1 MKSIDSPQRRRLLQT
16 MGAGLPAVI
25 ASPLTLAETVTGLS
39 ASEARFVLY
48 HRTAE
53 SESYRRW
60 TGSGSVTSA
69 GLLEVQLRPLGFVE
83 QGGIGDWSLDAML
96 ATPDAAP
103 SAFTAWRYLSQ
114 GPELGSR
121 SARFV
126 VSARQWRGA
135 HVRYRERDAEAE
147 RVQYLPLVQEGSA
160 DLALGDYLLLRLP
173 SDRHTESLQ
182 VEALPALGISAGLAF
197 SVRAWAEPAAEIQ
210 RADLAAI
217 RAAHEP
223 VELLA

>member
-25 ASPLTLAETVTGLS
+25 ASPLALAETVAGLN
-39 ASEARFVLY
+39 ASDARFVLY

-60 TGSGSVTSA
+60 TGSGSATSA
-69 GLLEVQLRPLGFVE
+69 GLLEVQLHPLE
-83 QGGIGDWSLDAML
+83 SLAQAGIGEWSVDAML

-103 SAFTAWRYLSQ
+103 SAFTAWRSLSQ
-114 GPELGSR
+114 GPEFGSR
-121 SARFV
+121 RARFV
-126 VSARQWRGA
+126 VGARQWRGA
-135 HVRYRERDAEAE
+135 HVRFREHDTDAE
-147 RVQYLPLVQEGSA
+147 RVQYLPLVQEGGA
-160 DLALGDYLLLRLP
+160 ALALGDYLLLRLP
-173 SDRHTESLQ
+173 SDRQAESLH
-182 VEALPALGISAGLAF
+182 VAALPALGISAGLAF
-197 SVRAWAEPAAEIQ
+197 TVRAWAEPAAEIQ

>member
-1 MKSIDSPQRRRLLQT
+1 MKPTHSPQRRRLLQT

-25 ASPLTLAETVTGLS
+25 VSPLTLAETVTGLN
-39 ASEARFVLY
+39 ASDTRFVLY

-53 SESYRRW
+53 GDSYRRW
-60 TGSGSVTSA
+60 TASGSATSA

-114 GPELGSR
+114 GPEFGSR
-121 SARFV
+121 RARFV
-126 VSARQWRGA
+126 VGARQWRGA
-135 HVRYRERDAEAE
+135 HVRYREPDAEAE
-147 RVQYLPLVQEGSA
+147 RVQYLPLVQEGGA

-173 SDRHTESLQ
+173 SNHHAESLD
-182 VEALPALGISAGLAF
+182 VAALPALGISAGLAF
-197 SVRAWAEPAAEIQ
+197 TVRTWAEPAAEID

-217 RAAHEP
+217 RAAHAP
-223 VELLA
+223 VDHLA